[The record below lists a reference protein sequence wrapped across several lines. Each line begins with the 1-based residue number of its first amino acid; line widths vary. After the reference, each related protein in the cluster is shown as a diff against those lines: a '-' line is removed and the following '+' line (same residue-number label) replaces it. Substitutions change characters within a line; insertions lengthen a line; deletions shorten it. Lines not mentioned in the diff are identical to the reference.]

1 MADTEAQKR
10 AKKKWDQSHREAKQR
25 INSKSTAKRFVRD
38 MATPEE
44 WEELVKI
51 YNEAHSNQRCVLF
64 LLPLKQFKCNGDLYN
79 QQLLSDMVQYIYDQ
93 SLTLCVLCHCACLI
107 NDCLRLKD
115 LTRKQIIALNAM
127 CS

>member
-10 AKKKWDQSHREAKQR
+10 AKKKWDQANREVKQR

-51 YNEAHSNQRCVLF
+51 YNEAHSN
-64 LLPLKQFKCNGDLYN
+64 
-79 QQLLSDMVQYIYDQ
+79 
-93 SLTLCVLCHCACLI
+93 
-107 NDCLRLKD
+107 
-115 LTRKQIIALNAM
+115 
-127 CS
+127 

>member
-10 AKKKWDQSHREAKQR
+10 AKKKWDQANREVKR
-25 INSKSTAKRFVRD
+25 RSSTKSAAKRFVRD

-64 LLPLKQFKCNGDLYN
+64 LLLLKQFKCNGDLYN
-79 QQLLSDMVQYIYDQ
+79 QQLRSDMVQYIYD
-93 SLTLCVLCHCACLI
+93 
-107 NDCLRLKD
+107 
-115 LTRKQIIALNAM
+115 
-127 CS
+127 